1 MTTAGASLLAI
12 DGGDPLRR
20 KAWPPWPFYGPDEIE
35 AVSSVLR
42 SGKVNYWTGEEGRH
56 FETEYAGSL
65 GRRYAVAVM
74 NGTVAL
80 ELALYS
86 LGIGR
91 GDEVITSC
99 RTFIAS
105 ASAAVMR
112 GAKPVLADVD
122 ADSGNVTA
130 ETIAAVLTPRTRAIV
145 VVHLGGWPC
154 EMEPIVALAR
164 REGVAVIEDCA
175 QAHGATYHG
184 RPVGSF
190 CDAAAFSFCQDK
202 IISTGGEGG
211 LFVTDDPDVWRRA
224 WAYKDHGKSY
234 AAVYERLHPPGFR
247 WLHESFGTN
256 WRMTELQAGIGRRQL
271 KKLPEWVAIRRRNA
285 AVLTDCLRGLP
296 GLRLPSVPPACGHAY
311 YRYYCYLDPSKLK
324 TGWDQARVIQA
335 VNAEGI
341 PCFTGTCPELY
352 RERAFSDAGWGQ
364 SPAHVVARD
373 LGESSVCFLTHPTLQ
388 EDDMR
393 DAAEATGRVL
403 SVACL

>member
-190 CDAAAFSFCQDK
+190 GDAAAF
-202 IISTGGEGG
+202 
-211 LFVTDDPDVWRRA
+211 
-224 WAYKDHGKSY
+224 
-234 AAVYERLHPPGFR
+234 
-247 WLHESFGTN
+247 
-256 WRMTELQAGIGRRQL
+256 
-271 KKLPEWVAIRRRNA
+271 
-285 AVLTDCLRGLP
+285 
-296 GLRLPSVPPACGHAY
+296 
-311 YRYYCYLDPSKLK
+311 
-324 TGWDQARVIQA
+324 
-335 VNAEGI
+335 
-341 PCFTGTCPELY
+341 
-352 RERAFSDAGWGQ
+352 
-364 SPAHVVARD
+364 
-373 LGESSVCFLTHPTLQ
+373 
-388 EDDMR
+388 
-393 DAAEATGRVL
+393 
-403 SVACL
+403 